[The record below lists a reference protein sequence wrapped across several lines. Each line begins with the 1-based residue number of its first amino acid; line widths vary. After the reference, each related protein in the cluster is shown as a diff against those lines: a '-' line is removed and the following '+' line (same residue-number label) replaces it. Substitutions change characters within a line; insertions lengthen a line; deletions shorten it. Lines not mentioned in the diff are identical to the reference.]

1 MSEERDEILEKL
13 RALHDT
19 FSQSVYDFS
28 RRETPYTDG
37 LYQAYRDTV
46 DRLGEFIL
54 SLDPDNNLPIED
66 PLEWHGDF
74 LQWADAVVESMG
86 RCMKRRA
93 FQCSQCKAGLEVEF
107 PADKDKHRKR
117 VRCKCG
123 HVQLVVCFN

>member
-1 MSEERDEILEKL
+1 MSEERDEILTKL

-28 RRETPYTDG
+28 GRETPYTDG

-46 DRLGEFIL
+46 ARLGEFIL
-54 SLDPDNNLPIED
+54 SLDPDADLPIED
-66 PLEWHGDF
+66 PLMWHSDF
-74 LQWADAVVESMG
+74 LSYYEVVKHSIAG
-86 RCMKRRA
+86 GKLRRC

-107 PADKDKHRKR
+107 PDDKENHRKR
-117 VRCKCG
+117 VRCSCN